1 MSKLTFDNNWA
12 NYGGTIYIE
21 GASTTILS
29 ELNVVKSRAAT
40 DGGFIYAKETT
51 VVSVII
57 KVNTVPVN
65 IKDSQAVSGNG
76 GAVYIDA
83 PNA

>member
-1 MSKLTFDNNWA
+1 M
-12 NYGGTIYIE
+12 
-21 GASTTILS
+21 
-29 ELNVVKSRAAT
+29 KSRAAS
-40 DGGFIYAKETT
+40 DGGFIYTKETT